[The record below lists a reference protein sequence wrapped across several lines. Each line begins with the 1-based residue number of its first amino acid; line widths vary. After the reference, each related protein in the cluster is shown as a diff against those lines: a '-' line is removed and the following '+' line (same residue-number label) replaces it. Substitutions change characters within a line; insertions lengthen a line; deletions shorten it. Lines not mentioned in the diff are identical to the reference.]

1 MMDTMVSCEVGF
13 SDDIMRS
20 VTHLKSIARFRFLID
35 IAPELPLITGI
46 WWSEDVGGTQLMTV
60 SVMHNYVFE
69 IVMPYF
75 NYDRNDYD
83 PVEHFWKEYKA
94 AIREYNEDGRNASA

>member
-1 MMDTMVSCEVGF
+1 
-13 SDDIMRS
+13 
-20 VTHLKSIARFRFLID
+20 
-35 IAPELPLITGI
+35 
-46 WWSEDVGGTQLMTV
+46 
-60 SVMHNYVFE
+60 
-69 IVMPYF
+69 VMPYF